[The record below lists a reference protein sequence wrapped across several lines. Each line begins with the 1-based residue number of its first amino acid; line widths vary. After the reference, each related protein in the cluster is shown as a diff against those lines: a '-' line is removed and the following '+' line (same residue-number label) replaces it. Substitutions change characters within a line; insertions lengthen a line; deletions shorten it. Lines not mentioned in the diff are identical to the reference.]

1 MKNIKNMKKGTQD
14 KIFIFFGVFL
24 SFVSM
29 ALFSTIIEME
39 ATSVLAASITQS
51 L

>member
-1 MKNIKNMKKGTQD
+1 MKKGTQD
-14 KIFIFFGVFL
+14 KIFIFFGVL
-24 SFVSM
+24 MSFIGM

-39 ATSVLAASITQS
+39 ATSVLTASITQS